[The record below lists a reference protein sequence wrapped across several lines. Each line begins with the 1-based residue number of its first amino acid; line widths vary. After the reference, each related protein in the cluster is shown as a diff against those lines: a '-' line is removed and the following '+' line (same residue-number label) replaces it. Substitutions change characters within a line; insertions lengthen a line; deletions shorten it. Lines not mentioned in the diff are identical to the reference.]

1 MTVFNREQYVTEAID
16 SVLTQSYS
24 DFELIIVDDCST
36 DGSYRLVQDAARKD
50 LRIRVFQNAH
60 NIGDYP
66 NRNRAASYARGDY
79 LKYVD
84 ADDTIYPCC
93 LELMLEP
100 LERCSHVAIVF
111 NTSLEKGSQSHILS
125 PLAAYRYHF
134 FCSPLFY
141 GGPLGSMIRKSVFEM
156 FGGYP
161 ETRHTS
167 DGEFHFALAQRY
179 SVALVHGK
187 LYFWRR
193 HKMQESTIRRMTM
206 RYRAK
211 IDSKRFR
218 IELNAL
224 ANPKC
229 PLPSQEISSA
239 KSLVVRAIIS
249 KIGWFIRQNNPGSA
263 CILLQQAGPSFLEL
277 ISALINRENTYHH
290 KDITSLNL

>member
-1 MTVFNREQYVTEAID
+1 MHPKISVLMTVFNREQYVTEAID

-36 DGSYRLVQDAARKD
+36 DGSYQLAQDAARKD

-66 NRNRAASYARGDY
+66 NRNRAASYAQGDY

-84 ADDTIYPCC
+84 ADDTIYPRC

-100 LERCSHVAIVF
+100 LERCPHVAIVF
-111 NTSLEKGSQSHILS
+111 NTSLEKSYQSQSYILS
-125 PLAAYRYHF
+125 PIAAYRHHF

-141 GGPLGSMIRKSVFEM
+141 GGPLGSMIRKSVFER

-167 DGEFHFALAQRY
+167 DGELHFALAQRY

-193 HKMQESTIRRMTM
+193 HKMQESTIRRITM
-206 RYRAK
+206 KYRAEV
-211 IDSKRFR
+211 DSRRFR

-224 ANPKC
+224 TSPNC
-229 PLPSQEISSA
+229 PLSGQEISSA
-239 KSLVVRAIIS
+239 RAIVVRNVIS
-249 KIGWFIRQNNPGSA
+249 KIGWFIRQNNPYSA
-263 CILLQQAGPSFLEL
+263 YILL
-277 ISALINRENTYHH
+277 H
-290 KDITSLNL
+290 KLGRLF